1 MNRILLAA
9 ASTVLLAG
17 RIHSSDEP
25 RFAVEEKTTLAKS
38 FERHMKLES
47 KAFRIFVAGQD
58 EPIHPPGD
66 LHIALEDTG
75 RIDVTDEYLSMGKG
89 RPSKLKRTY
98 DKIEENEK
106 QRASSGEGGADDSED
121 HEKKEESALEGR
133 TVFFTWSDE
142 SGAFVA
148 SFPKDG
154 GDAELLDDLNE
165 DMDLRF
171 LLPKGKVAADES
183 WDLDAKEFGSVL
195 APGGD
200 LKLKDKDKD
209 AEENADQ
216 SIGKEIRKH
225 LEGKAHATW
234 KGVREEGGKKVGI
247 IALAADL
254 ASEGDVESKGEM
266 EGKTHFKLKL
276 DLEGELAWDLAGGHF
291 HSFQVGGKVQLD
303 TAATATIKMG
313 DKSAEMRQELD
324 LEGETSYKASLR

>member
-1 MNRILLAA
+1 MTRLLLLS
-9 ASTVLLAG
+9 ASAILLAG

-25 RFAVEEKTTLAKS
+25 RFAVEEKTSLAKS

-47 KAFRIFVAGQD
+47 TALRIFVEGQS

-66 LHIALEDTG
+66 LHVAIEDMG

-89 RPSKLKRTY
+89 RPAKLKRTY
-98 DKIEENEK
+98 DKIEETEK
-106 QRASSGEGGADDSED
+106 QHASSSEGPADAGDD
-121 HEKKEESALEGR
+121 HEKKEESALEGK

-142 SGAFVA
+142 SSAFVA

-183 WDLDAKEFGSVL
+183 WDLDAKDFGSVL

-200 LKLKDKDKD
+200 LKLKDKDV
-209 AEENADQ
+209 EEGADP
-216 SIGKEIRKH
+216 SLGKEIRKH

-234 KGVREEGGKKVGI
+234 KGVREEDGKKVGI
-247 IALAADL
+247 VALAADL
-254 ASEGDVESKGEM
+254 QSEGDVESKGEM

-276 DLEGELAWDLAGGHF
+276 ELEGELVWDLAAGHF
-291 HSFQVGGKVQLD
+291 HSFQASGRVQLD

-313 DKSAEMRQELD
+313 DQSAQMRQELD
-324 LEGETSYKASLR
+324 L